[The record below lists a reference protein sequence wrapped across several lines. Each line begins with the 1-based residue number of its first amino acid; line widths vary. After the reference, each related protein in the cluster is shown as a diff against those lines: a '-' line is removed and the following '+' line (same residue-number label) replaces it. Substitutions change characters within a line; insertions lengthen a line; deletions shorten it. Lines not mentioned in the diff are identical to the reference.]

1 MAQEDFATLTL
12 GSQSEDLV
20 CGTFPHLTSSS
31 TAKKSHS
38 FDESYV
44 PVNYIPEE
52 VYAMIKTWE
61 LKHKDRMAVFDSTSQ
76 TGATSSSNAPM
87 IDNYEP
93 IDYDPLRTCSQS
105 APPKRFYR
113 TFWRS
118 AARRMLECEKA
129 AVLAA
134 KRASTL

>member
-1 MAQEDFATLTL
+1 MAQEDFETLVL
-12 GSQSEDLV
+12 GGPSEDSMLDA
-20 CGTFPHLTSSS
+20 FPPFTSAA
-31 TAKKSHS
+31 AKSGG
-38 FDESYV
+38 DETYV

-61 LKHKDRMAVFDSTSQ
+61 LKHKDRMEVSDSTSQ
-76 TGATSSSNAPM
+76 TGAASSSNAPI

-93 IDYDPLRTCSQS
+93 IDYEPLRICSQS

>member
-1 MAQEDFATLTL
+1 MAQEDFETLVL
-12 GSQSEDLV
+12 GGPSEDSMLDA
-20 CGTFPHLTSSS
+20 FPPFTSAA
-31 TAKKSHS
+31 AKSGG
-38 FDESYV
+38 DETYV

-52 VYAMIKTWE
+52 VYAMIKKWQ
-61 LKHKDRMAVFDSTSQ
+61 LQQKHRSEVSDTNSQ
-76 TGATSSSNAPM
+76 TGAASSSDAPI

-93 IDYDPLRTCSQS
+93 IDYEPLRICPQ
-105 APPKRFYR
+105 AGPPKRFYR

-134 KRASTL
+134 KRVSKI